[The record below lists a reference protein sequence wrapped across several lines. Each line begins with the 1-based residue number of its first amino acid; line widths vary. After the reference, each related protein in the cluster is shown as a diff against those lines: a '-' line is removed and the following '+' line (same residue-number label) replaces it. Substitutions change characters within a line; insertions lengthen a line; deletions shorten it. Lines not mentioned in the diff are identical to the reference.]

1 MKTIAEE
8 MRDPL
13 LLIENEMV
21 SRFYDHVGLG
31 VEYRAAETSNETRR
45 LIREFRDAGYRVSRL
60 ELGDENTFRMI
71 LWYDGVVT
79 AWQDITVKIDVNPMG
94 GV

>member
-1 MKTIAEE
+1 MKTVAEE

-13 LLIENEMV
+13 LLIENEVV
-21 SRFYDHVGLG
+21 SRFYDRVGLG
-31 VEYRAAETSNETRR
+31 AEYRAAETSNETRR

-60 ELGDENTFRMI
+60 GMEEENVFRMI
-71 LWYDGVVT
+71 LWYDGVVA
-79 AWQDITVKIDVNPMG
+79 AWQDITVKIDISPMG